1 MTLRAFDLFS
11 GGGGFRQGV
20 EKAGIDITAHCEID
34 KWAEQFYTQ
43 AFNTEGELYYN
54 DATKI
59 DTGELPDFDILL
71 AGFPCQAFSIA
82 GKRQGFNDTRGT
94 MFFEVARILRDKRPR
109 YFILENVKGLLNHD
123 GGKTFQTIL
132 KILSD
137 IGIYSIEWAVLNS
150 KHFGV
155 PQNRERV
162 FIVGYPREFGIGKIF
177 PIEKTSNEVDSTVK
191 LLGNVNPSGKEQ
203 NGDVFDT
210 AGLCPTLTCNK
221 GEGIKIGTL
230 RTHKDSRGF
239 REISDNTCPYIPARA
254 REDGSGQP
262 IIFQLARGNN
272 KGGLKNDCP
281 TITKNQWEYNNLL
294 IDDYNGNICKDNI
307 VPTVRETFR
316 NSAPRNGCKLIQE
329 GSIRRLTPL
338 ECFRLQGFSDEIFAR
353 GSKNISDA
361 QLYKIAGNSV
371 TVNVVYE
378 ITKKIIEL
386 EKEGT
391 NESTNSL

>member
-1 MTLRAFDLFS
+1 MTLKAFDLFS
-11 GGGGFRQGV
+11 GGGGFRQGA

-59 DTGELPDFDILL
+59 DTGELPNFDILL

-94 MFFEVARILRDKRPR
+94 MFFEVARILRDKRPL

-137 IGIYSIEWAVLNS
+137 IGIYSIEWAALNS

-162 FIVGYPREFGIGKIF
+162 FIVGYPREFGIGKVF
-177 PIEKTSNEVDSTVK
+177 PIRQSTGFYSETRKNQEEVHNIASTLK
-191 LLGNVNPSGKEQ
+191 ARDYASWEGNYLKV
-203 NGDVFDT
+203 
-210 AGLCPTLTCNK
+210 
-221 GEGIKIGTL
+221 GTL
-230 RTHKDSRGF
+230 RTHNDGKGF
-239 REISDNTCPYIPARA
+239 REISDNVCPCIPARA

-262 IIFQLARGNN
+262 VIYQLARGNN
-272 KGGLKNDCP
+272 SGGLKDICP

-307 VPTVRETFR
+307 VPTIRETFR

-329 GSIRRLTPL
+329 GSVRRLTPL
-338 ECFRLQGFSDEIFAR
+338 ECFRLQGFSDEVFAR
-353 GSKNISDA
+353 GSKKISDA

-378 ITKKIIEL
+378 IAKKIVEL
-386 EKEGT
+386 DKEMV
-391 NESTNSL
+391 ND